1 MVEYN
6 VRAGEQKHEVLAGNT
21 WHLLDGYTE
30 TVWLT
35 EDPDDFVINGEIIVD
50 AGAELIVVE
59 I

>member
-6 VRAGEQKHEVLAGNT
+6 VRTGEQKHEILAGNT

-30 TVWLT
+30 TMWLT
-35 EDPDDFVINGEIIVD
+35 ESPDDFVINGEIIVAD
-50 AGAELIVVE
+50 GAEFMVIE